1 MREAKEI
8 VNHILMMDKANKLK
22 GVENNIEEMAKI
34 IYNYK
39 HDLGEFSKD
48 KNMEFR
54 QPDDRRDS
62 PHHHSNRL
70 D

>member
-1 MREAKEI
+1 MNTAKEI
-8 VNHILMMDKANKLK
+8 VNHILMMDKANRLK
-22 GVENNIEEMAKI
+22 GVENNIEEMAKM

-39 HDLGEFSKD
+39 HELGEFSKD
-48 KNMEFR
+48 KMEFR